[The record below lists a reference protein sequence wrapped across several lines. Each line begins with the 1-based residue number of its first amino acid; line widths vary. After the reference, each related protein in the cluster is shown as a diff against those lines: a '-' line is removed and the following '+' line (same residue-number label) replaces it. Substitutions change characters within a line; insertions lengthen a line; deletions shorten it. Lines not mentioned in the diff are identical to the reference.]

1 MNISAQAF
9 HNLKT
14 HAGVV
19 VRTFPETGFVVGAVG
34 GAVMEDGPEPL
45 PVLAIQ

>member
-9 HNLKT
+9 DYLEA

-19 VRTFPETGFVVGAVG
+19 VRTFPEPGFVVGAVG
-34 GAVMEDGPEPL
+34 GAVMEDRPEPL
-45 PVLAIQ
+45 SVLAIQ